1 MGQLVDDYLMDFDIF
16 HVSAVSELAHYVET
30 KYLATELGGSA
41 VTDVDQWLLVQVS
54 PAPPVQPCDNLSFYP
69 QENVDS
75 FTVSATKCA
84 RRMAT
89 FVKILN
95 KEDISTIEDRE
106 SIREVSTLHSTPYTP

>member
-54 PAPPVQPCDNLSFYP
+54 QSGRPRLLQ
-69 QENVDS
+69 
-75 FTVSATKCA
+75 
-84 RRMAT
+84 
-89 FVKILN
+89 
-95 KEDISTIEDRE
+95 TIQ
-106 SIREVSTLHSTPYTP
+106 